1 MSTKKEVK
9 EAKEVKAAEAKEAKE
24 AKVAEAKAAKEAK
37 RMFRDL
43 RVADEDG
50 TLDKIFYDNA
60 GMKLFQLQSAKDGLI
75 ITAYDYSTDIPP
87 VKKFISTEDLLQ
99 LLVEKL

>member
-1 MSTKKEVK
+1 MTTKKPTKDTESK
-9 EAKEVKAAEAKEAKE
+9 PATAPKP
-24 AKVAEAKAAKEAK
+24 AKVAKKL
-37 RMFRDL
+37 FRDL

-50 TLDKIFYDNA
+50 TLDKIFYDDA

-87 VKKFISTEDLLQ
+87 VKKFISTTDLLQ